1 MARASACAAA
11 GASLLCAFIAGC
23 TQVSTQSHSG
33 SAPVHSWTRPG
44 ELRIA
49 DISDPSTL
57 NPMLTGADV
66 AYQLAG
72 YTLEFLVQLDDR
84 GEVVPILCTAVPSVQ
99 NGGVSKDGKT
109 ITYHLRRGVT
119 WSDGAPFG
127 SADIVASWRQVV
139 NPLNNTHIREGYDV
153 VARIDAPDRYTAVV
167 RLKRP
172 YAPFPTRFFSGIQ
185 EGPIGVLP
193 AHIIA
198 RAKEL
203 NDSPLGAHPIGTGP
217 FVLKSW
223 ERAGRMIF
231 EANPHYWRGAPAIK
245 RIIFQAQ
252 PSTSTELVG
261 FKTHE
266 IDADLDAGAQRM
278 PEYATLAGMHA
289 VRSRSLRLYLLD
301 MNAGKAPLD
310 DKRLRQAIAYAVDRR
325 EVLHNVDH
333 DAGTIADEWVPD
345 WSWGYTPNVPHYDY
359 YPAKAAAL
367 LDSAGWRAT
376 QPQGMREKNGK
387 PLLLNIV
394 GITGSG
400 SSKQTTTIVQSYLR
414 AVGIDAQIKQYPYG
428 IVFNTDGPIRGG
440 KFDIAF
446 YSFSVNYD
454 PAALDDDGCDQFAPK
469 GANDERYCDPVVDRL
484 ERQAL
489 ALPDRLRRKPLYAQ
503 IQRRRMQSVAG
514 LPLYFRDRVGVIS
527 DDLHGYT
534 PSRGIVPQWN
544 AWQWSVR

>member
-1 MARASACAAA
+1 MNRRLLGVLVTTSLSALSLASCTHTA
-11 GASLLCAFIAGC
+11 G
-23 TQVSTQSHSG
+23 QSQSG
-33 SAPVHSWTRPG
+33 GGPAHSWTKPG
-44 ELRIA
+44 ELRIS

-57 NPMLTGADV
+57 NPMLTGADI

-84 GEVVPILCTAVPSVQ
+84 GELVPILCTKLPSVE

-109 ITYHLRRGVT
+109 VTYHLRPGVT
-119 WSDGAPFG
+119 WSDGVRFT

-139 NPLNNTHIREGYDV
+139 NPLNNTHILEGYDV
-153 VARIDAPDRYTAVV
+153 VDHIDTPDKNTAVV

-185 EGPIGVLP
+185 EGPIAVMP
-193 AHIIA
+193 AHVIA
-198 RAKEL
+198 RQKEL
-203 NDSPLGAHPIGTGP
+203 NDSPFGAHPIGTGP

-223 ERAGRMIF
+223 EHAGRMIF
-231 EANPHYWRGAPAIK
+231 EANPRYWRGVPGIK

-266 IDADLDAGAQRM
+266 IDADLDAGAQRL
-278 PEYATLAGMHA
+278 PEYGALQGMHA

-301 MNAGKAPLD
+301 MNAGKAPLS

-325 EVLHNVDH
+325 EILHDVDH
-333 DAGTIADEWVPD
+333 DAGILADEWVPD
-345 WSWGYTPNVPHYDY
+345 WSWGYTRDVPRYAYD
-359 YPAKAAAL
+359 PARAAAL
-367 LDSAGWRAT
+367 LDAAGWRAT
-376 QPQGMREKNGK
+376 RPHAMREKNGK

-400 SSKQTTTIVQSYLR
+400 TSKQTTTIVQSYLR

-489 ALPDRLRRKPLYAQ
+489 TLPDRSNRKPLYAQ
-503 IQRRRMQSVAG
+503 IQHRRMESMAG

-527 DDLHGYT
+527 DDLRGYT
-534 PSRGIVPQWN
+534 PSRGIVPEWN
-544 AWQWSVR
+544 ARQWSLR